1 MNNPLPQNITSTS
14 LSWLEGLPPGYF
26 ALIMSTGILSF
37 AFDKIG
43 MPLLSDALYVLTLFA
58 WVCLVCLSVWRVM
71 RFPQAV
77 RIDLLSIR
85 RVFAYFT
92 MVVATSIVGV
102 LLNMHGWQ
110 QLSLA
115 FWAFAFLSWSA
126 LLYLSFSVLTFLTH
140 ETSVNVV
147 HGDWLTSI
155 VATQSLVLLGAQ
167 IAPQL
172 GDYAGY
178 MLVEIHMLWMLG
190 LTFYGIFITLFCYR
204 IFFLSFKPEDT
215 SPLLWVIMG
224 AAAVS
229 ANAGTSLL
237 SADAHLP
244 FILAI
249 RPFID
254 GVALMLWAW
263 STWWIPMLIIFGI
276 WKHVIRRYPLRY
288 EPVLWSMVFPLG
300 MYAVASFKLGLATDF
315 SPLEWISRIMVWIAF
330 ATLCTVMFG
339 MLLHLFR
346 PQRKPDTT
354 PH

>member
-1 MNNPLPQNITSTS
+1 MNNSVTMNSS

-26 ALIMSTGILSF
+26 ALVMSTGIISF

-43 MPLLSDALYVLTLFA
+43 IPVLADALYALTLFA
-58 WVCLVCLSVWRVM
+58 WICLVFLSTWRVIL
-71 RFPQAV
+71 FPQAV

-92 MVVATSIVGV
+92 LVVATSIVGV
-102 LLNMHGWQ
+102 LLSLHGWY
-110 QLSLA
+110 QLSMVC
-115 FWAFAFLSWSA
+115 WGVAFLSWSA

-140 ETSVNVV
+140 ENSVNVV

-167 IAPQL
+167 ITPQL
-172 GDYAGY
+172 GEYSGY
-178 MLVEIHMLWMLG
+178 MLIEIHMLWMLG
-190 LTFYGIFITLFCYR
+190 LVFYGIFITLFCYR

-237 SADAHLP
+237 TADTNMP
-244 FILAI
+244 FLLALK
-249 RPFID
+249 PFID

-263 STWWIPMLIIFGI
+263 ATWWIPMLIIFGI
-276 WKHVIRRYPLRY
+276 WKHFIRHYPLRY
-288 EPVLWSMVFPLG
+288 EPAQWSMVFPLG
-300 MYAVASFKLGLATDF
+300 MYAVVSFRLGLAADF

-330 ATLCTVMFG
+330 ATFCTVMLG
-339 MLLHLFR
+339 MLLHLFPR
-346 PQRKPDTT
+346 LRTVAAS
-354 PH
+354 